1 MKNYLIAATL
11 LAALVC
17 GFIYFLVS
25 EDSDKTPRKKPAPRT
40 TQTVQTAPTV
50 KTVETVPTEQT
61 VQTSNIEL
69 SPESAGKAME
79 SASVRNAVG
88 ILQNAI
94 ATNSEPRRAA
104 MVDALKRMP
113 KEIVIGTLRDEAA
126 RSDARLSAEIR
137 KVIHEIQ

>member
-1 MKNYLIAATL
+1 MKNYLIAGAL
-11 LAALVC
+11 LTASAC
-17 GFIYFLVS
+17 AFIYFLTP
-25 EDSDKTPRKKPAPRT
+25 EDSTKPAHRKPAPRAA
-40 TQTVQTAPTV
+40 QTV
-50 KTVETVPTEQT
+50 KTVLADQT
-61 VQTSNIEL
+61 VETISTIQTSNIEL

-79 SASVRNAVG
+79 TASVKNAVG

-113 KEIVIGTLRDEAA
+113 KEIVVSTLRDEAA
-126 RSDARLSAEIR
+126 KSDQRVSAEIR